1 MIPPGLK
8 IIYTLFVCA
17 LVPIYWRQY
26 GPTNFLWFSDIA
38 EDPVVHPRA
47 IMFSYRSAGITSLGT
62 SPTRV
67 RSTCFSLA
75 DNCCAGG
82 AAVVVPA
89 KQPTRKCEL
98 GVRFRPKS
106 AEDYACAAVRN
117 SVNVAVP
124 HSLSICRH
132 TFFSPGSFARQDDRP
147 MTTDVVGSGEM

>member
-1 MIPPGLK
+1 
-8 IIYTLFVCA
+8 
-17 LVPIYWRQY
+17 
-26 GPTNFLWFSDIA
+26 
-38 EDPVVHPRA
+38 
-47 IMFSYRSAGITSLGT
+47 MFSYRSAGNTSLGT
-62 SPTRV
+62 SSTRV

-82 AAVVVPA
+82 AAVFVPA

-124 HSLSICRH
+124 TRYLSADA
-132 TFFSPGSFARQDDRP
+132 PSFRQDLSRGR
-147 MTTDVVGSGEM
+147 MTGR